1 MTIRSLIERFFA
13 SKPLAVPGDG
23 VQHQAPGEAPI
34 PKTRRRLFTKYVGLF
49 VAVVSVA
56 LLSNGI
62 FDVFFYYQEH
72 KASLIR
78 IQREQAQAAAAKIGQ
93 FIKEIESQLGWTT
106 QLPWSAGSIEQR
118 RFDALRLLRQ
128 VPAITELAQLDAGG
142 KERLRVSRLAMD
154 VVSSGT
160 DFSNDPKFTEAVAR
174 KVYYGPVYFRRESEP
189 YMTLAIAGTRRD
201 AGVSVAEVNLKLIWD
216 VVSQI
221 KVGEHGHAYVVDAQG
236 RLIAHPDISLVLRNT
251 DMSRLAQVRAA
262 RSGAGDSP
270 PETVQEADNIEGRK
284 VLTAYAPVV
293 PLGWLVFVE
302 LPADEAYAP
311 LYAALQRLAL
321 VLLAAL
327 GFAVLAGMFL
337 AGRMVGPIQALRA
350 GAARI
355 GKGDLSQQIAIK
367 TGDEL
372 EALANQFNDMA
383 GRLQESYAGLEQKV
397 ELRTHEVQTRSRE
410 LAQSVQELRALGEVT
425 QAVTSTL
432 DLETVLSTIV
442 AKAVQLSGTEAGSIY
457 VSDPTTHEF
466 HQRATHGMS
475 EALIAELNRQ
485 GVGLGEKTIADAA
498 AQRTPV
504 QVADLKEMPPSPL
517 MNILLRAGYRA
528 LLVVPLLGPEGIIG
542 VLVVRRKEPGEFP
555 RHVIDVLQTFAA
567 QSVLAIQNANLF
579 AEVEEKSRQLE
590 MASQH
595 KSQFLSNMSHE
606 LRTPLNAII
615 GLTEMMYTNP
625 ARFGTEKATEPLRR
639 VNRAGNHLLGLINQ
653 VLDLSKIE
661 AGKLELS
668 PESVNLASLIDEVIG
683 TARQLA
689 EQNKNRLVVE
699 SQENLGSLTVDPMR
713 LRQILLNLLSN
724 ACKFTKQG
732 EVMLRARKVVD
743 GRNWIEI
750 AVADTGIGMT
760 AEQQA
765 KLFEEFTQADTSTA
779 RQYGGTGLGL
789 AITRKLARMMGGDV
803 TVTSQ
808 PGKGSVFTVRLPGSA
823 EPLANKSTD
832 ADGNPPSTD
841 CVLVIDDDA
850 TARELISDHLKA
862 EGFSVVTAVGG
873 LEGLKFAKELRPTAI
888 TLDVMMPDLDGWS
901 VLAALRQDPELSEIP
916 VIMIT
921 IVDEHRRGIAL
932 GAAGYLTKPID
943 RERLHRLIRR
953 FRASARPTR
962 VLLIEDDAVQRER
975 MLGWLEPPQWIV
987 REAANGRE
995 ALNLLQEAKPDVIL
1009 LDLMMPEMDGF
1020 AVVAALQKE
1029 AGWRDIPVIVITSLD
1044 LDAKDRE
1051 RLNSGV
1057 QSVLVKEKFRP
1068 EDLVERIRRLVHSKP
1083 ARANRM
1089 EAAS

>member
-13 SKPLAVPGDG
+13 SKPLAVSGDG
-23 VQHQAPGEAPI
+23 VQHQAPGEAPV

-154 VVSSGT
+154 VVASGT

-293 PLGWLVFVE
+293 PLNWLVFVE

-466 HQRATHGMS
+466 HQRATQGMS
-475 EALIAELNRQ
+475 EELIAELNRQ

-555 RHVIDVLQTFAA
+555 KHVIDVLQTFAA

-724 ACKFTKQG
+724 ASKFTKQG

-901 VLAALRQDPELSEIP
+901 VLAALRQDPELAEIP
-916 VIMIT
+916 VIMVT

-943 RERLHRLIRR
+943 RERLHQLIRR

-995 ALNLLQEAKPDVIL
+995 ALNLLHEAKPDVIL

-1068 EDLVERIRRLVHSKP
+1068 EELVERIRRLVHSKP